1 MLKGIDVSK
10 WQPAGTVD
18 FGPYDFVI
26 TKATEGIGYTDPEC
40 DKNYQ
45 KAKREGKLLG
55 VYHFARPTAGNDPVV
70 EADWFVNETLG
81 YHHEAVLILDWEAE
95 NQWNVAWAKTW
106 LDRVYERTGVKPMI
120 YMSASVV
127 NAYDW
132 SPVVAGDYGLWIAGY
147 PPQYNVPNPA
157 TPSPDDMPY
166 SIGAWPFWAIWQ
178 YSSSCGHLDL
188 DISPMDATAWGK
200 YAGKTGETPAPAPT
214 PAPVKKSNEEIA
226 DEVIAGK
233 WGNGQ
238 ERYDRLTTAGYDY
251 AAVQAIVNEKMKPQ
265 YVTYTVRKGDTLSGI
280 AKQFGTT
287 YQKIAA
293 DNNIAN
299 PNYIVVGQQLK
310 IYM

>member
-55 VYHFARPTAGNDPVV
+55 VYHFARPTSGNDPVV
-70 EADWFVNETLG
+70 EADWFVDQTLG
-81 YHHEAVLILDWEAE
+81 YHHEAILVLDWEAE
-95 NQWNVAWAKTW
+95 NKWNVQWAKTW
-106 LDRVYERTGVKPMI
+106 LDRVYERTGVKPLI

-127 NAYDW
+127 NQYDW

-147 PPQYNVPNPA
+147 PAKYNVPNPPVP
-157 TPSPDDMPY
+157 TPDDMPF

-178 YSSSCGHLDL
+178 YSSSCGSLDM
-188 DISPMDATAWGK
+188 DIAPMDATAWGK
-200 YAGKTGETPAPAPT
+200 YAGKTSETPSPAPAP
-214 PAPVKKSNEEIA
+214 APRKTNEQLA
-226 DEVIAGK
+226 NEVIAGL

-238 ERYDRLTTAGYDY
+238 ERRDRLTAAGYDY
-251 AAVQAIVNEKMKPQ
+251 AAVQSIVNDKLAPK
-265 YVTYTVRKGDTLSGI
+265 YVTYTVTKGDTLSGI
-280 AKQFGTT
+280 AAKYGTT
-287 YQKIAA
+287 YQKIAK

-299 PNYIVVGQQLK
+299 PNVIFPGQTLK
-310 IYM
+310 IYL

>member
-55 VYHFARPTAGNDPVV
+55 VYHFARPTSGNDPVV
-70 EADWFVNETLG
+70 EADWFVDQTLG
-81 YHHEAVLILDWEAE
+81 YHHEAILVLDWEAE
-95 NQWNVAWAKTW
+95 NKWNVQWAKTW
-106 LDRVYERTGVKPMI
+106 LDRVYERTGVKPLI

-127 NAYDW
+127 NQYDW

-147 PPQYNVPNPA
+147 PAKYNVPNPPVP
-157 TPSPDDMPY
+157 TPDDMPFG
-166 SIGAWPFWAIWQ
+166 IGAWPFWAIWQ
-178 YSSSCGHLDL
+178 YSSSCGHLDM
-188 DISPMDATAWGK
+188 DIASMDATAWGK
-200 YAGKTGETPAPAPT
+200 YAGKTNAAPAPAPA
-214 PAPVKKSNEEIA
+214 PAPRKTNEQLA
-226 DEVIAGK
+226 NEVIAGK

-238 ERYDRLTTAGYDY
+238 ERRDRLTAAGYDY
-251 AAVQAIVNEKMKPQ
+251 NAVQSIVNDKLAPK
-265 YVTYTVRKGDTLSGI
+265 YVTYTVKKGDTLSGI
-280 AKQFGTT
+280 AAKYGTT
-287 YQKIAA
+287 YQKIAK

-299 PNYIVVGQQLK
+299 PNVIFPGQTLK
-310 IYM
+310 IYL

>member
-55 VYHFARPTAGNDPVV
+55 VYHFARPTSGNDPVV
-70 EADWFVNETLG
+70 EADWFVDQTLG
-81 YHHEAVLILDWEAE
+81 YHHEAILVLDWEAE
-95 NQWNVAWAKTW
+95 NKWNVQWAKTW
-106 LDRVYERTGVKPMI
+106 LDRVYERTGVKPLI

-127 NAYDW
+127 NQYDW

-147 PPQYNVPNPA
+147 PAKYNVPNPPVP
-157 TPSPDDMPY
+157 TPDDMPFG
-166 SIGAWPFWAIWQ
+166 IGAWPFWAIWQ
-178 YSSSCGHLDL
+178 YSSSCGHLDM
-188 DISPMDATAWGK
+188 DIASMDATAWGK
-200 YAGKTGETPAPAPT
+200 YAGKTNAAPAPAP
-214 PAPVKKSNEEIA
+214 APRKTNEQLA
-226 DEVIAGK
+226 NEVIAGK

-238 ERYDRLTTAGYDY
+238 ERRDRLTAAGYDY
-251 AAVQAIVNEKMKPQ
+251 NAVQSIVNDKLAPK
-265 YVTYTVRKGDTLSGI
+265 YVTYTVKKGDTLSGI
-280 AKQFGTT
+280 AAKYGTT
-287 YQKIAA
+287 YQKIAK

-299 PNYIVVGQQLK
+299 PNVIFPGQTLK
-310 IYM
+310 IYL

>member
-55 VYHFARPTAGNDPVV
+55 VYHFARPTSGNDPVV
-70 EADWFVNETLG
+70 EADWFVDQTLG
-81 YHHEAVLILDWEAE
+81 YHHEAILVLDWEAE
-95 NQWNVAWAKTW
+95 NKWNVQWAKTW
-106 LDRVYERTGVKPMI
+106 LDRVYERTGVKPLI

-127 NAYDW
+127 NQYDW

-147 PPQYNVPNPA
+147 PAKYNVPNPPVP
-157 TPSPDDMPY
+157 TPDDMPF

-178 YSSSCGHLDL
+178 YSSSCSKLDM
-188 DISPMDATAWGK
+188 DIAPMDATAWGK
-200 YAGKTGETPAPAPT
+200 YAGKTSETPSPAPAP
-214 PAPVKKSNEEIA
+214 APRKTNEQLA
-226 DEVIAGK
+226 NEVIAGL

-238 ERYDRLTTAGYDY
+238 ERRDRLTAAGYDY
-251 AAVQAIVNEKMKPQ
+251 AAVQSIVNDKLAPK
-265 YVTYTVRKGDTLSGI
+265 YVTYTVKKGDTLSGI
-280 AKQFGTT
+280 AAKYGTT
-287 YQKIAA
+287 YQKIAK

-299 PNYIVVGQQLK
+299 PNVIFPGQTLK
-310 IYM
+310 IYL